1 MSGPVLLSGR
11 VAPLTS
17 LAYQERNVVDKTY
30 GESVLLGLLVGGVA
44 YYFLASS
51 SVSAIAIGGLV
62 VFLAV
67 QSGLFGGDALGS
79 ATSSATVHNKGI
91 WARGTA
97 ALEEAVRQNASYSN
111 YFDIAAGG
119 NTVRQ

>member
-30 GESVLLGLLVGGVA
+30 GESVLLGLLVGGAA
-44 YYFLASS
+44 YYFLQSS
-51 SVSAIAIGGLV
+51 STMSIAIGGAAI
-62 VFLAV
+62 FLAL
-67 QSGLFGGDALGS
+67 QAGWFGGDALGS
-79 ATSSATVHNKGI
+79 ATSSAAVYNNGI
-91 WARGTA
+91 WPKGTA
-97 ALEEAVRQNASYSN
+97 AIEEAVRHNASYSN

-119 NTVRQ
+119 NTVRN